1 MAQVSRLMFLMR
13 AALASMLA
21 VSATGGANANGHT
34 EAAAAYQAA
43 LAAGTVQA
51 LEAFIAQYPLSD
63 EANIAFRD
71 IVVIARRSTLE
82 DRRPNG
88 PAALSVR
95 PVQGTAAAGV
105 SPY

>member
-21 VSATGGANANGHT
+21 VSATSSANANGHT
-34 EAAAAYQAA
+34 EAANAYQAA

-51 LEAFIAQYPLSD
+51 LEAFISKYPLSD

-82 DRRPNG
+82 DRQSIG
-88 PAALSVR
+88 AAALVPQPAQTS
-95 PVQGTAAAGV
+95 AAASV

>member
-21 VSATGGANANGHT
+21 VSATSSVSANGHT

-43 LAAGTVQA
+43 LSAGTVQA

-82 DRRPNG
+82 DRRPSG
-88 PAALSVR
+88 PAALIPQ
-95 PVQGTAAAGV
+95 PVQGTPAVGV